1 LSQSVDS
8 PVRILFVDDSEDDV
22 LLAANALRR
31 DGLIFTQGTA
41 SNLAEARA
49 SMERERWS
57 VIISDYNLGLDSGL
71 EILAAARELCADV
84 PFILLSGT
92 VGEERA
98 VEAIRMGAADYVMKD
113 RVARLAPAIRR
124 EIDAAHALRVQAT
137 LESRLRA
144 AEERYR
150 RTFECAPVG
159 IANTDVTGAFLS
171 VNARFCETIGY
182 SEEELLGRRFNEF
195 SFIDDAGRAMA
206 EFRAIVEGQSSG
218 ARYQRRYVRKN
229 GELSWADVTLAAV
242 HDDHGAV
249 EYVIG
254 LVEDIND
261 RKEAHDKLLL
271 QARLLECVEQAVIAT
286 DLQGRVVYW
295 NRFAER
301 LYGWRAE
308 EALGARITEL
318 TPAEGFRADTD
329 SILAHLH
336 QGDSWTGELRI
347 RRRDGSSFPALV
359 IDAPVFDEAGTLIG
373 MVGVSSDLTEQKRVE
388 NTLRE
393 HRLQLSEAQEI
404 ARVGSWTFDFATGE
418 RQWSDNFLRLY
429 GVEPG
434 AAATIEE
441 AFQRIHPD
449 DRPALEALYVEAHST
464 FKPATANFR
473 ALTPAGMRE
482 MLLRYTFE
490 LDNAGRPQKAIGVVQ
505 DITEERKLEE
515 ELRRRTMQQTEV
527 ANLGQFALSA
537 TSVQSVLDHAV
548 SSIKT
553 ALGFHCAA
561 VMRCGGGNWHLSA
574 GEECP
579 AMNSMLGL
587 RVPIHSA
594 TGDRWGVLG
603 GAWNAARAY
612 ASHDLEFLQSIA
624 TVVGQALDRAS
635 ADAELHLLARQQSA
649 IAEMGRLVL
658 SSVDNEVFEKA
669 CELLIAGT
677 GADYAFVAE
686 ATGSGGLRV
695 RAGRLWGDPSL
706 QEGLTKPGTQ
716 LTTTA
721 RNVVPVI
728 VDDYRL
734 AGSAE
739 MREATV
745 PYGVLSGATVPVVSA
760 TRTYGILSAQSRT
773 ASAFRAEDAAFM
785 QSLANILAEALERE
799 HAHRQL
805 EASEHR
811 YRRIFDGA
819 AEVIF
824 SLDTSGCF
832 TTLNPAFEEITGWS
846 RHEWLGRS
854 FEPLIAPEDLETV
867 KALFQELL
875 GGRVRTDAALTLLG
889 SDRLIH
895 VDVSCFVRAEEGEVR
910 EIYGFARDVTA
921 SRRAEAERERVTRSL
936 QLLLEST
943 VEGIYTID
951 LDGNCTMV
959 NRAAAAFLGTTPE
972 EIIGRKV
979 HELMHAVTVEGLPNA
994 DVSCPIYAVLRDGE
1008 PRSVTSDV
1016 FRRTDGEFIPVAY
1029 SAAPIVDG
1037 GQRVGAVVTFTDLTE
1052 RRKLE
1057 TRLEQA
1063 NRLSSL
1069 GRLAAT
1075 VAHEFNNVLM
1085 GIAPFVE
1092 VIRRGPSP
1100 QKISVALDH
1109 IGSAV
1114 TRGRRITEDI
1124 LRFTQPAQPVRA
1136 SMEVEAWLSA
1146 IGVEARSLLGSR
1158 YSISIDAVPLWIE
1171 ADAGQLHQIFMNLIL
1186 NARDAM
1192 PQGGRLTLAARRE
1205 AADAKFPFGV
1215 VDDPSR
1221 YVHLIA
1227 SDTGCGMSEETLRH
1241 AFEPLFTTKRNGT
1254 GLGLAVTHQVV
1265 RRHGGEIFIESTPG
1279 AGTSFHLFLPMGNT
1293 PSLVAAEG
1301 AGERS
1306 AHHQHAGAILLVEDD
1321 TIVSAGLSTILEANG
1336 FAVRAVETAAAALEA
1351 VAADP
1356 PDAVVLDV
1364 GLPDMDGRSVYA
1376 RIAEL
1381 QPELPV
1387 VFSTGHTDRAGLE
1400 ELLMR
1405 PNVAY
1410 LRKPYESAALLEVLA
1425 EVMHRPD

>member
-1 LSQSVDS
+1 MSPSPDS
-8 PVRILFVDDSEDDV
+8 PVRILFVDDSEDDI
-22 LLAANALRR
+22 LLASNALRR
-31 DGLIFTQGTA
+31 DGLTFTQGTA
-41 SNLAEARA
+41 STLAEARA

-71 EILAAARELCADV
+71 DILAAAREVCPEV

-113 RVARLAPAIRR
+113 RVARLAPAVRR
-124 EIDAAHALRVQAT
+124 EIEVAHALRVKAA
-137 LESRLRA
+137 LEDRLRA

-159 IANTDVTGAFLS
+159 IANADVNGVFVS
-171 VNARFCETIGY
+171 VNARFCETLGY
-182 SEEELLGRRFNEF
+182 SEEELLGRSFNEF
-195 SFIDDAGRAMA
+195 SFLDDADRAMA
-206 EFRAIVEGQSSG
+206 EFQALVAGQRSG

-308 EALGARITEL
+308 EAMGARITEL

-359 IDAPVFDEAGTLIG
+359 IDAPVFDDAGTLIG

-404 ARVGSWTFDFATGE
+404 ARVGSWTFDFTTGE

-434 AAATIEE
+434 GEATIEE

-449 DRPALEALYVEAHST
+449 DRPALDALYLEAHST

-473 ALTPAGMRE
+473 ALTPSGMRD

-490 LDNAGRPQKAIGVVQ
+490 LDEAGRPLKGIGVVQ

-527 ANLGQFALSA
+527 ASLGQFALSGPG
-537 TSVQSVLDHAV
+537 VQGVLDHAV
-548 SSIKT
+548 SSIKA
-553 ALGFHCAA
+553 ALGFDCAA
-561 VMRCGGGNWHLSA
+561 VMRCGA
-574 GEECP
+574 GQWQLAAGDECP
-579 AMNSMLGL
+579 AMNSVRGL
-587 RVPIHSA
+587 SVPIHSA
-594 TGDRWGVLG
+594 NGDRWGALG
-603 GAWNAARAY
+603 GGWNVARTY

-624 TVVGQALDRAS
+624 TVVGQALDRAA

-658 SSVDNEVFEKA
+658 TSVDNEVFEKA

-686 ATGSGGLRV
+686 TAEHGGLRV
-695 RAGRLWGDPSL
+695 RAGRLWSESSL
-706 QEGLTKPGTQ
+706 PEGLAESGTQ
-716 LTTTA
+716 LAATV

-728 VDDYRL
+728 IDDYRL
-734 AGSAE
+734 ADSAP
-739 MREATV
+739 MREGTV

-760 TRTYGILSAQSRT
+760 SRTYGILSAQSRT
-773 ASAFRAEDAAFM
+773 PSAFRAEDAAFM

-824 SLDTSGCF
+824 SLDTSGRF
-832 TTLNPAFEEITGWS
+832 TTLNPAFEDITGWS
-846 RHEWLGRS
+846 RDEWLGQS
-854 FEPLIAPEDLETV
+854 FESLISPDDLGPV

-875 GGRVRTDAALTLLG
+875 GGRSRTDREVTLLG
-889 SDRLIH
+889 YDRLIH
-895 VDVSCFVRAEEGEVR
+895 VDVSCFVRAEEGQVR
-910 EIYGFARDVTA
+910 EIYGFARDITA
-921 SRRAEAERERVTRSL
+921 SRRAEAERKRVTRSL
-936 QLLLEST
+936 QLILGST
-943 VEGIYTID
+943 VEGIYTLD
-951 LDGNCTMV
+951 MDGNCTMV
-959 NRAAAAFLGTTPE
+959 NRAAAAFLAMTPE

-979 HELMHAVTVEGLPNA
+979 HQLMHADRPEGLPDSEA
-994 DVSCPIYAVLRDGE
+994 SCPIYAVLRDGE

-1016 FRRTDGEFIPVAY
+1016 FRRSDGEFIPVAY
-1029 SAAPIVDG
+1029 SAAPIVDDG
-1037 GQRVGAVVTFTDLTE
+1037 RRVGAVVTFTDLTE

-1100 QKISVALDH
+1100 QKISLALDH

-1124 LRFTQPAQPVRA
+1124 LRFTQPALPVRT

-1146 IGVEARSLLGSR
+1146 IGVEARSLLGPR
-1158 YSISIDAVPLWIE
+1158 YSISIDAEPLWIE

-1192 PQGGRLTLAARRE
+1192 PQGGRITLAARRE
-1205 AADAKFPFGV
+1205 AADARFPFGV

-1279 AGTSFHLFLPMGNT
+1279 AGTSFHLFLPIGNT
-1293 PSLVAAEG
+1293 PSLVTAED
-1301 AGERS
+1301 ADERS
-1306 AHHQHAGAILLVEDD
+1306 AHLQQVGTILLVEDD
-1321 TIVSAGLSTILEANG
+1321 PIVSAGLSSILEANG
-1336 FAVRAVETAAAALEA
+1336 FAVRAVETGSAALEA
-1351 VAADP
+1351 VLASP
-1356 PDAVVLDV
+1356 PDAVILDV
-1364 GLPDMDGRSVYA
+1364 GLPDMDGRTVYA
-1376 RIAEL
+1376 RLAQL

-1387 VFSTGHTDRAGLE
+1387 VFSTGHTDRQGLE
-1400 ELLMR
+1400 EALTHS
-1405 PNVAY
+1405 NVGY

-1425 EVMHRPD
+1425 EAMRRPD